1 MHLPVWFGQRL
12 IQETPEYTAGE
23 KCYVG
28 IPDSVQ
34 YWREEMKE
42 TRDTF
47 LPPPPPQPISASLAL
62 LRQARFALRDEFQV
76 KIVRALEQLGDDQV
90 WWRPNEASNSI
101 GNLILHL
108 CGNARQWIIAGIGGA
123 EDSRHR
129 DREFAERDGVGREQL
144 LALLTG
150 TLAEVDAVLANLEIE
165 LQREQS
171 DAPLQRLCVPQ
182 RIPQT
187 VLDAICHVVQ
197 HFGYHTGQIVYI
209 AKMLA
214 EGRVAFYD
222 DRFLAGED

>member
-1 MHLPVWFGQRL
+1 
-12 IQETPEYTAGE
+12 
-23 KCYVG
+23 
-28 IPDSVQ
+28 
-34 YWREEMKE
+34 MKE

-47 LPPPPPQPISASLAL
+47 LPAPPAEPLPASLAL

-76 KIVRALEQLGDDQV
+76 KITRALEPLGDGQI
-90 WWRPNEASNSI
+90 WQRPNEASNSI

-108 CGNARQWIIAGIGGA
+108 CGNARQWIVAGISGA
-123 EDSRHR
+123 EDFRER
-129 DREFAERDGVGREQL
+129 NAEFAAREGIDRITL
-144 LALLTG
+144 LALLAG
-150 TLAEVDAVLANLEIE
+150 TLAEVDDVLAALEIE
-165 LQREQS
+165 VQLDAS
-171 DAPLQRLCVPQ
+171 DAALQRLCTPQ

-222 DRFLAGED
+222 DRFLAGEK